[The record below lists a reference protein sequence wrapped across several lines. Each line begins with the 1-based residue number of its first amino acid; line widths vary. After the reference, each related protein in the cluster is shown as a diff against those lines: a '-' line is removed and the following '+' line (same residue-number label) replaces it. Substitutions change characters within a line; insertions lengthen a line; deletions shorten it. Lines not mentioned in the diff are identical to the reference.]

1 MELTK
6 KTIKEIQELS
16 NTLTNQQE
24 GLARQVMDR
33 VGAKWP
39 LYVLCVLAEAGEEPI
54 RFTKLVER
62 VEGISDK
69 MLTQTLKLLERDG
82 LILRAAK
89 RRQVPPRVE
98 YTLTP
103 LGWEM
108 MKVAVP
114 LLRWVVSSI
123 ENFEKARIQPTPS
136 GA

>member
-1 MELTK
+1 MESTKRTIREVKALSDALT
-6 KTIKEIQELS
+6 S
-16 NTLTNQQE
+16 QQE

-39 LYVLCVLAEAGEEPI
+39 LYVLCILAEAGEEPVRYTQLI
-54 RFTKLVER
+54 KRL
-62 VEGISDK
+62 EGISDK
-69 MLTQTLKLLERDG
+69 MLTQTLKLLEKDG
-82 LILRAAK
+82 LIHRAAQK
-89 RRQVPPRVE
+89 RQVPPRVE

-123 ENFEKARIQPTPS
+123 EHFEKARIQPTPS